1 MKDKYT
7 REDIGCYFDGAFGF
21 DYNGMRVLHLA
32 GAHGFKWTVRDIETP
47 FMEDDEYD
55 AFICEVQDAEDYLN
69 EHTTRPDNTHWSWE
83 DGDFGLW
90 QYDEDGE
97 LV

>member
-1 MKDKYT
+1 MKYT
-7 REDIGCYFDGAFGF
+7 TKDIGCYFDGAFGF
-21 DYNGMRVLHLA
+21 EHNARRLIDFA
-32 GAHGFKWTVRDIETP
+32 IEHGYRETP
-47 FMEDDEYD
+47 ADEYYD
-55 AFICEVQDAEDYLN
+55 AFEHLSYNAEDAAYYLN

>member
-1 MKDKYT
+1 MKCTTK
-7 REDIGCYFDGAFGF
+7 DIGCYFDGAFGF
-21 DYNGMRVLHLA
+21 EHNARRLIDFATEHGYRESKPSEFYDEFEYLSYNA
-32 GAHGFKWTVRDIETP
+32 E
-47 FMEDDEYD
+47 
-55 AFICEVQDAEDYLN
+55 DAENYLN

-83 DGDFGLW
+83 NGDFGLW